1 MAKEFL
7 INVSPS
13 ETRMAV
19 LEEGKLVE
27 LSKES
32 HSAQRHIGNI
42 YRGKVENVL
51 PGMQAPLLILGWKNA
66 FLFIDDLHPETGD
79 NGSAS
84 ISDLLREGQ
93 EIIVQLV
100 KEPMGNKGAR
110 VVTI

>member
-19 LEEGKLVE
+19 LEDGKLVE

-32 HSAQRHIGNI
+32 HTAQRHIGNI

-51 PGMQAPLLILGWKNA
+51 PGMQAAFIDIGMEKNA

-84 ISDLLREGQ
+84 IATFSGRPELSCNWSKNRW
-93 EIIVQLV
+93 V
-100 KEPMGNKGAR
+100 KRAR
-110 VVTI
+110 W